1 MSNIKD
7 FTSKNRVFS
16 GTDGIVPSD
25 TTTSTTG
32 NRVDTKGRFRFNN
45 TTNLMEYYTG
55 NEWKAVDAPP
65 IINTISV
72 DGGAD
77 VTSTFVDSTQSGNA
91 TIVIKGSLFDGTG
104 AIVTLIA
111 TTGANISPATTTI
124 DSTSQITVTVPYSSF
139 VNANEPYSF
148 KVENPS
154 GLSATAL
161 SLTVDRAPTFINAA
175 DTTAGVFEST
185 RSSVSI
191 AAASLC
197 GATDPDGDT
206 ITYSISV
213 GTLPSGL
220 SLNSASGDITGSTAG
235 VGSDVTSTFTIAA
248 ATTDR
253 TITRQFR
260 ITQYAPVTTSYTTT
274 HSGGAGSL
282 STTFEVPIGLSNV
295 EVLVVGGGAG
305 GNANHAGGGGAGGL
319 IYVPSFPVTP
329 GGSIPIVVGDGS
341 DGHRRADH
349 VPIPLFK
356 GRDSNFGTLVAKGGG
371 PSHNDSNYPSHH
383 PIRNEPGSTS
393 APGLPGGSGGGGGS
407 QNGPPSEAPGGTGD
421 QPGQPG
427 DSGTYG
433 FGNSGGPGWGPPP
446 TPAHTG
452 GGGGGAGN
460 AGSTSGSGGGS
471 GGSGGQGREYNISG
485 SPVYYAAGGGG
496 GSHSGTGASGGTG
509 GGGNGNPQPHTSA
522 PNAPNSVGNAGTD
535 SRGSGGGGGSTSSP
549 PVPSTKYRGGTGIVI
564 VKY

>member
-16 GTDGIVPSD
+16 GTDGIIPSD
-25 TTTSTTG
+25 TTSSSTA
-32 NRVDTKGRFRFNN
+32 NRVDTKGRFRFNA

-65 IINTISV
+65 IINTFSL

-104 AIVTLIA
+104 AVVTLIA
-111 TTGANISPATTTI
+111 TSGANISPATTTI
-124 DSTSQITVTVPYSSF
+124 NSVSQITITVPYSSF

-154 GLSATAL
+154 GLSATSL
-161 SLTVDRAPTFINAA
+161 SLTVDRAPTFLNAA

-191 AAASLC
+191 AAASFC

-206 ITYSISV
+206 ITYSVSV

-220 SLNSASGDITGSTAG
+220 VLNTTTGDITGSTAT
-235 VGSDVTSTFTIAA
+235 VGSNVTSTFTIAA
-248 ATTDR
+248 ATADR
-253 TITRQFR
+253 TITRQFK

-282 STTFEVPIGLSNV
+282 STTFSVPNGLSAV
-295 EVLVVGGGAG
+295 DVLVVGGGAG
-305 GNANHAGGGGAGGL
+305 GSANHAGGGGAGGL
-319 IYVPSFPVTP
+319 IYRPNFPVTP

-341 DGHRRADH
+341 DGHRNSTH
-349 VPIPLFK
+349 VPEPLFK
-356 GRDSNFGTLVAKGGG
+356 GQDSNFGTLVAKGGG
-371 PSHNDSNYPSHH
+371 PSHNDSAGSNWTP
-383 PIRNEPGSTS
+383 RNGVPGPTN
-393 APGLPGGSGGGGGS
+393 APGLPGGSGGGAGS
-407 QNGPPSEAPGGTGD
+407 QAGEATGGNGD

-433 FGNSGGPGWGPPP
+433 FGNSGGPGWGPPS

-460 AGSTSGSGGGS
+460 AGSTSGSGGT
-471 GGSGGQGREYNISG
+471 GGGAGGQGKEYNISG

-496 GSHSGTGASGGTG
+496 GSHSGVGANGGTG

-522 PNAPNSVGNAGTD
+522 PNAPNSTGNAGAD
-535 SRGSGGGGGSTSSP
+535 NRGSGGGGGSTSSP